1 MAITTTALIFSPSI
15 PGGLKPILG
24 SAYIALSSTMACRVY
39 RAFLLGVLKDPQ
51 LNTATVLSFYH
62 AADIRD
68 DNTLVHDTLSERP
81 SKLAMNVGVKT
92 DPGAEGNDEYAFWE
106 RRLTA
111 YDVEQGVSR

>member
-1 MAITTTALIFSPSI
+1 VTITAAALIFSPGI
-15 PGGLKPILG
+15 PGVLKPVLG
-24 SAYIALSSTMACRVY
+24 PVYMALSSAMACRVY

-68 DNTLVHDTLSERP
+68 DTLVHDTLSERP
-81 SKLAMNVGVKT
+81 SKLAVNVGVKT

-106 RRLTA
+106 WRLTA